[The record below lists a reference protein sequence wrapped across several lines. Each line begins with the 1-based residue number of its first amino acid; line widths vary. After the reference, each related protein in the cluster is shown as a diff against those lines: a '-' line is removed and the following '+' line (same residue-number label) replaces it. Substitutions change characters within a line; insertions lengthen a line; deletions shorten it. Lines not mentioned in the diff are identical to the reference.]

1 MDLLGIYL
9 ALTYGI
15 NLLLCII
22 MTVNDY
28 KAGRLFMNIGN
39 ILFASVFLL
48 LSPVSV
54 WIMLVFIVGI
64 NLPEDFWSRPI
75 IKLKKK

>member
-1 MDLLGIYL
+1 
-9 ALTYGI
+9 
-15 NLLLCII
+15 

-28 KAGRLFMNIGN
+28 KAGRLVLNLGN

-64 NLPEDFWSRPI
+64 NLPEDFWTRPI
-75 IKLKKK
+75 VNLKKK